1 MEAELRRFLLY
12 LEVERGASPYTLRN
26 YGAEIGEFIAF
37 ARARG
42 VHEWAQTDPALIRSW
57 LASLHRQ
64 GYEAASVARRL
75 YELRSCYR
83 FLQRHHMVADNPASR
98 VHIPA
103 VPRRLPDYLTVE
115 QVFELLEAPDPDEP
129 LGMRDRA
136 ILELFYSGGL
146 RRGEVLALKVH
157 DVDPAARQVR
167 VWGKGD
173 KQRVALIG
181 RPAAQALQRYLDAGR
196 PQLLAA
202 NPEAATKPPAALFL
216 NRLGRPIASA
226 RTLNTILDHY
236 ARQVGLPSSVTPH
249 TLRHSFA
256 THLLEGGADLRVVQ
270 ELLGHESLQT
280 TTLYTQVTLNH
291 LRQVIADA
299 HPYGDQP

>member
-1 MEAELRRFLLY
+1 MDTELRRFLLY

-37 ARARG
+37 AQTRG
-42 VHEWAQTDPALIRSW
+42 VHTWAQTDVALIRSW
-57 LASLHRQ
+57 LALLHRQ

-83 FLQRHHMVADNPASR
+83 FLQRQGVVADNPAAH
-98 VHIPA
+98 VHVPS

-115 QVFELLEAPDPDEP
+115 QVFELLEAPDPEEP

-146 RRGEVLALKVH
+146 RRGEVLNLKVQ
-157 DVDPAARQVR
+157 DVDLAARQLR

-173 KQRVALIG
+173 KQRIALIG
-181 RPAAQALQRYLDAGR
+181 RPAAQALQRYLEVGR

-202 NPEAATKPPAALFL
+202 NPEAASRPPAALLL

-226 RTLNTILDHY
+226 RTLNHILDQY
-236 ARQVGLPSSVTPH
+236 ARQVELPPSVTPH

-270 ELLGHESLQT
+270 ELLGHENLQT

-291 LRQVIADA
+291 LRNVVANA
-299 HPYGDQP
+299 HPYGDHT

>member
-12 LEVERGASPYTLRN
+12 LELERGASPYTLRN
-26 YGAEIGEFIAF
+26 YGTEIGEFIAF
-37 ARARG
+37 ARTCG
-42 VHEWAQTDPALIRSW
+42 VHAWAQTDVALIRRW
-57 LASLHRQ
+57 LAALHRQ

-83 FLQRHHMVADNPASR
+83 FLQRQRLVTDNPAAR
-98 VHIPA
+98 VRVPA

-115 QVFELLEAPDPDEP
+115 QVFELLEAPDPDDP

-146 RRGEVLALKVH
+146 RRGEVLSLRVQ
-157 DVDPAARQVR
+157 DVDLAARQVR
-167 VWGKGD
+167 VWGKGK
-173 KQRVALIG
+173 KQRIALLG
-181 RPAAQALQRYLDAGR
+181 RPAAQALQRYLEVGR

-202 NPEAATKPPAALFL
+202 DPEAAARPPVALFL
-216 NRLGRPIASA
+216 NRRGRPIASA
-226 RTLNTILDHY
+226 RTLNTILSHY
-236 ARQVGLPSSVTPH
+236 VRQVGLPSSVTPH

-270 ELLGHESLQT
+270 ELLGHESVQT
-280 TTLYTQVTLNH
+280 TTIYTQVTLNH
-291 LRQVIADA
+291 LRHVVTAA
-299 HPYGDQP
+299 HPYGDHA

>member
-1 MEAELRRFLLY
+1 MDTELRRFLLY

-37 ARARG
+37 AQTRG
-42 VHEWAQTDPALIRSW
+42 VHTWAQTDIALIRSW

-83 FLQRHHMVADNPASR
+83 FLQRRGVVADNPAAH
-98 VHIPA
+98 VHVPS

-115 QVFELLEAPDPDEP
+115 QVFELLEAPDPEEP

-146 RRGEVLALKVH
+146 RRGEVLNLKVQ
-157 DVDPAARQVR
+157 DVDLAARQLR

-173 KQRVALIG
+173 KQRIALIG
-181 RPAAQALQRYLDAGR
+181 RPAAQALQRYLEVGR

-202 NPEAATKPPAALFL
+202 NPEAVSRPPAALLL

-226 RTLNTILDHY
+226 RTLNHILDQY
-236 ARQVGLPSSVTPH
+236 ARQVGLPPSVTPH

-291 LRQVIADA
+291 LRNVVANA
-299 HPYGDQP
+299 HPYGNHT

>member
-1 MEAELRRFLLY
+1 MEADLRRFLLY

-37 ARARG
+37 AQARN
-42 VHEWAQTDPALIRSW
+42 VHEWTQTDAALIRSW

-83 FLQRHHMVADNPASR
+83 FLQRRGVVTDNPAAR
-98 VHIPA
+98 VHVPS

-115 QVFELLEAPDPDEP
+115 QVFDLLEAPDPDDP

-146 RRGEVLALKVH
+146 RRGEVLALKVQ
-157 DVDPAARQVR
+157 DVDLAARQVR

-173 KQRVALIG
+173 KQRIALLG
-181 RPAAQALQRYLDAGR
+181 RPAAQALQRYLEVGR

-202 NPEAATKPPAALFL
+202 NSKASSRPPDALFL

-226 RTLNTILDHY
+226 RTLNTILEHY
-236 ARQVGLPSSVTPH
+236 ARQVGLPPSVTPH

-270 ELLGHESLQT
+270 ELLGHANLQT
-280 TTLYTQVTLNH
+280 TTLYTRVTLNH
-291 LRQVIADA
+291 LRHVIADA
-299 HPYGDQP
+299 HPYGDHS

>member
-12 LEVERGASPYTLRN
+12 LELERGASPYTLRN
-26 YGAEIGEFIAF
+26 YGTEIGEFIAF
-37 ARARG
+37 ARARN
-42 VHEWAQTDPALIRSW
+42 VQDWAQTDVALIRSW
-57 LASLHRQ
+57 LAALHRR

-83 FLQRHHMVADNPASR
+83 FLQRQKLVEDNPAAR
-98 VHIPA
+98 VRVPA

-115 QVFELLEAPDPDEP
+115 QVFELLEAPDPDTP

-136 ILELFYSGGL
+136 LLELLYSGGL
-146 RRGEVLALKVH
+146 RRGEVLGLQVQ

-167 VWGKGD
+167 VWGKGK
-173 KQRVALIG
+173 KQRIALIG
-181 RPAAQALQRYLDAGR
+181 RPAAQALQRYLKVGR

-202 NPEAATKPPAALFL
+202 NPTADARPPTALFL
-216 NRLGRPIASA
+216 NRQGHPIASA
-226 RTLNTILDHY
+226 RTVNTILGRY

-270 ELLGHESLQT
+270 ELLGHENVQT
-280 TTLYTQVTLNH
+280 TTIYTQVTLNH
-291 LRQVIADA
+291 LRHVVAAA
-299 HPYGDQP
+299 HPYGDHT

>member
-1 MEAELRRFLLY
+1 MEADLRRFLLY

-26 YGAEIGEFIAF
+26 YGVEISEFIAF
-37 ARARG
+37 AQARD
-42 VHEWAQTDPALIRSW
+42 VHEWTQTDVALVRSW

-83 FLQRHHMVADNPASR
+83 FLQRRGVVTDNPAAR
-98 VHIPA
+98 VHVPS

-115 QVFELLEAPDPDEP
+115 QVFDLLEAPDPDDP

-136 ILELFYSGGL
+136 ILEMFYSGGL

-157 DVDPAARQVR
+157 DVDLTARQVR

-173 KQRVALIG
+173 KQRIALLG
-181 RPAAQALQRYLDAGR
+181 RPAAQALQRYLEVGR

-202 NPEAATKPPAALFL
+202 NSKASSRPPDALFL

-226 RTLNTILDHY
+226 RTLNTILEHY
-236 ARQVGLPSSVTPH
+236 ARQVGLPPSVTPH

-270 ELLGHESLQT
+270 ELLGHANLQT

-291 LRQVIADA
+291 LRHVIADT
-299 HPYGDQP
+299 HPYGDHS